1 MKVKYLYNSGF
12 IIETDRHI
20 LVMDSM
26 HKTNVENKNNK
37 KEVYFATHSHMDHY
51 NKFILEKETVVLSD
65 DIKVKE
71 HERKNKIYFVKPYDK
86 LKVDDI
92 KIETFGST
100 DLGVSYLI
108 EVDGKLIFH
117 SGDLN
122 WWHWENDDKET
133 QENEAV
139 AYEKEIYKLK
149 NVLGGKKLDLA
160 FVPVDRRLGE
170 NSTLAINFFLKNI
183 GAKEV
188 FPMHFQGNYR
198 YIKDLEPI
206 KEKFKDINIHIIE
219 EENQE
224 FSI

>member
-12 IIETDRHI
+12 IIETHKYI
-20 LVMDSM
+20 LVIDSM
-26 HKTNVENKNNK
+26 HKTEVENKNNK
-37 KEVYFATHSHMDHY
+37 KELYFATHSHMDHY
-51 NKFILEKETVVLSD
+51 NKFILEKETVILSD

-71 HERKNKIYFVKPYDK
+71 HDRKNKIYFVKPYEK
-86 LKVDDI
+86 LRVGDI

-108 EVDGKLIFH
+108 EADGKLIFH

-133 QENEAV
+133 QEKEAV
-139 AYEKEIYKLK
+139 DYEKEILKLK
-149 NVLGGKKLDLA
+149 NVLDGKKLDLA

-170 NSTLAINFFLKNI
+170 NSIFAINFFLENI
-183 GAKEV
+183 VAKEV
-188 FPMHFQGNYR
+188 FPMHFGGNYR
-198 YIKDLEPI
+198 YIKDLEQVI
-206 KEKFKDINIHIIE
+206 EKFKDVHIHIIE